1 MIRQIYY
8 RGSLNFCNYS
18 CPYCPFAK
26 KKYSERQVCRD
37 RQEWFRFVEYITN
50 SGFDGAVQVVP
61 YGEALIHDYYWQG
74 LAQLSRCGRIR
85 AVGAQSNFSF
95 SVERMT
101 AMFTEYEGDREKL
114 RLWGTFHPG
123 MVSLDSFLTVCE
135 QLRESGI
142 RFCVGGVGV
151 PENLGVLRELRR
163 RLDDGIYMWI
173 NKMDGLGRR
182 YGGEEIRAFCSLDP
196 YFPLEL
202 QYFRTDASACSESVM
217 IRGDGSIHPC
227 GICRQKMGSLYVE
240 GLERTAGK
248 VCTRRICDCFLA
260 YGGRR
265 DIPELTDFLPFP
277 AFRIP
282 SLWHGRKKL

>member
-8 RGSLNFCNYS
+8 RGSLDFCNYS
-18 CPYCPFAK
+18 CTYCPFAK
-26 KKYSERQVCRD
+26 KKGSGRRISRD
-37 RQEWFRFVEYITN
+37 RQEWFRFVEYIAA

-95 SVERMT
+95 SVQRMM
-101 AMFTEYEGDREKL
+101 ALYKKYGGDRDKL

-123 MVSLDSFLTVCE
+123 MVSVEAFLDVCT
-135 QLRESGI
+135 QLQEGGI
-142 RFCVGGVGV
+142 RFCAGGVGV
-151 PENLGVLRELRR
+151 PENMDILGELRR

-182 YGGEEIRAFCSLDP
+182 YREDEIRAFCSLDP
-196 YFPLEL
+196 HFPLEL
-202 QYFRTDASACSESVM
+202 HYFRPDARACSASVM
-217 IRGDGSIHPC
+217 IRGDGTLLPC
-227 GICRQKMGSLYVE
+227 GICHQKMGNLYADGME
-240 GLERTAGK
+240 GTAGK
-248 VCTRRICDCFLA
+248 VCTRRACDCFLA

-265 DIPELTDFLPFP
+265 DIPELTDFQPFP

-282 SLWHGRKKL
+282 FS